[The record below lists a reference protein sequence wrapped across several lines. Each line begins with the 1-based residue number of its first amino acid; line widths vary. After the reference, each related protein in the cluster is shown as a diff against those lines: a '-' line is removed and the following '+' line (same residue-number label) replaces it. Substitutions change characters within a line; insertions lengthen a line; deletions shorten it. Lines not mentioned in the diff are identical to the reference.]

1 MVPSSQPSTSS
12 EWLVDSGATHHVTS
26 HLGNLQVQTPY
37 QEEEMA
43 EFVGLAIEV
52 VKCVAEPIKRQF
64 NYLCCFN
71 ANIQNLRDEA
81 TKLDDAKV
89 GVEGQVAAARRNNEV
104 IVPQVETWFDNVNKI
119 QEDHMS
125 GIQPEIQ
132 NMKSGCL
139 SIKSRFSLSRK
150 ATKMAEKMKK
160 LQDERSG
167 EISHPAPPASMASI
181 PVGQTYELESRKH
194 FEEDIMATLREEKV
208 SMMGIFGMGGVGKTT
223 MAKKI
228 MSRASKAGGEGLFDE
243 IVMVVVSQPVDMLR
257 IQKEIAELLGLELKV
272 ESVSARAHELRKRL
286 MNAKSILIILDDLW
300 GKLNLEDLG
309 IPDQRDLK
317 DCTILLTSRNRDVFS
332 AMNIEK
338 TFQMKILNDEEA
350 WSLFKEKV
358 GARVDDPSLLP
369 TAHKIVQE
377 CNGLPLALVTVGVA
391 LKDKIDKSIWENAVH
406 ELKSCHPED
415 IQDFLAHV
423 YNPLKL
429 SYDLLESENAKLI
442 FLMCCLF
449 PEDNYIRI
457 YDLSL
462 YAWGLRMF
470 EGITSLQAM
479 RNKVQASV
487 STLKSRSLLLHG
499 PLDEY
504 TKMHDIVRDVGIYIA
519 TKKELMDPNLNWPRE
534 ESNYNV
540 TWISLFHQQLAD
552 KFTLPGGS
560 VFPNL
565 RFFRIQG
572 PYSPNR
578 HSLLIRVAHSELSV
592 YDNFFESVRNL
603 HVLSIHH
610 YVLRSLPHTI
620 QLLEN
625 IRTLIFYGCES
636 LEDISVVGE
645 LTSLEIL
652 YCDDCDSIK
661 ELPVEIGRLNK
672 LKLLHFSYCRSL
684 SRIAAGVISSLTTL
698 EELTLIRSFSN
709 WEWGGSEGKNAALCE
724 INSLSNLTTLKIH
737 IMDDSLAAEQ
747 IHLSSNLVE
756 FSVEIGLGELNF
768 ESYGREM
775 SLYFEKEVIIGD
787 WIHQLLRTTERL
799 HLEGEGSSKLLPFLP
814 ECQRLKWLRVQD
826 SKLTRLTAFPLLEFL
841 NLWYIDSLEEI
852 HKGPISSESFNNL
865 SYIKIMNCRSLRSL
879 FSCAMENNYLLRLK
893 SLTIWSCPMLEQVMF
908 RDIGQ
913 NSRDHHPVI
922 FPELEELSL
931 SNLPMLTNLCKGI
944 DNIDQF
950 PALNRM
956 EIKKCPSLKSLVSG
970 AVEDHGNDDSL
981 HLICKPEAAFGRL
994 EYLTID
1000 GYDSICSIWC
1010 DKIPIDFFTRLVDL
1024 TVCNCGNIKSLFSL
1038 SIARNLINLIRLRIK
1053 SCGEMVKVIEG
1064 EDVER
1069 SSFIKLKVLRLEK
1082 LPKLKVFCE
1091 WRCVLEL
1098 PSLREVYISEC
1109 PEMERFSFGSLTTP
1123 NLKDISIDR
1132 EDISDYTKDLNDA
1145 LFGGNF
1151 LHLEIL
1157 FGSD

>member
-1 MVPSSQPSTSS
+1 MT
-12 EWLVDSGATHHVTS
+12 
-26 HLGNLQVQTPY
+26 
-37 QEEEMA
+37 
-43 EFVGLAIEV
+43 EFVGPAIEV

-71 ANIQNLRDEA
+71 TNIQNLRDEA

-119 QEDHMS
+119 QEDRMS

-132 NMKSGCL
+132 KVKSGCL
-139 SIKSRFSLSRK
+139 ATKLHFSLSRK

-160 LQDERSG
+160 LQDERPG

-181 PVGQTYELESRKH
+181 PVRQTYELESRKH
-194 FEEDIMATLREEKV
+194 FEEGIMATLREKRV
-208 SMMGIFGMGGVGKTT
+208 STMGIFGMGGVGKTT

-228 MSRASKAGGEGLFDE
+228 MSRASKVGGEGLFDE
-243 IVMVVVSQPVDMLR
+243 IVMVVVSQPVNMSR
-257 IQKEIAELLGLELKV
+257 IQQEMLDLLGVKEKV
-272 ESVSARAHELRKRL
+272 ESESAKAHQLRTRL
-286 MNAKSILIILDDLW
+286 MNSKSILIILDDLW

-309 IPDQRDLK
+309 IPDQRELK
-317 DCTILLTSRNRDVFS
+317 DCMVLLTSRNRNVLS
-332 AMNIEK
+332 AMNVDK
-338 TFQMKILNDEEA
+338 TFQIMILKDEEA
-350 WSLFKEKV
+350 WSLFNEKV
-358 GARVDDPSLLP
+358 GACADDPSLFP
-369 TAHKIVQE
+369 TAQQIVRE
-377 CNGLPLALVTVGVA
+377 CKGLPLALVTVGGA
-391 LKDKIDKSIWENAVH
+391 LKDETNKSIWEDALND
-406 ELKSCHPED
+406 LKRCKPED

-449 PEDNYIRI
+449 PEDHDICI
-457 YDLSL
+457 YDLSV

-470 EGITSLQAM
+470 EGITSLQVM

-487 STLKSRSLLLHG
+487 RMLENRSLLLAG
-499 PLDEY
+499 GNDGF

-540 TWISLFHQQLAD
+540 TWISLYHEQLAD

-565 RFFRIQG
+565 RFFLIQG
-572 PYSPNR
+572 PISWSN
-578 HSLLIRVAHSELSV
+578 LLVRRATTELSV
-592 YDNFFESVRNL
+592 CDNFFESVGKL
-603 HVLSIHH
+603 HVLSIH
-610 YVLRSLPHTI
+610 YYELRSLPHTI

-625 IRTLIFYGCES
+625 IRTLIFYGCRS
-636 LEDISVVGE
+636 LEDISVVGK

-652 YCDDCDSIK
+652 YCDHCDSIK

-698 EELTLIRSFSN
+698 EELTLMESFSE

-756 FSVEIGLGELNF
+756 FSVEIGLGELNL

-775 SLYFEKEVIIGD
+775 SLYLEKDVIIGD

-865 SYIKIMNCRSLRSL
+865 SYIKIINCRSLRSL

-913 NSRDHHPVI
+913 NSCDHHPVI

-981 HLICKPEAAFGRL
+981 HLICKPESLFAPSISGNL
-994 EYLTID
+994 VNLIELTI
-1000 GYDSICSIWC
+1000 
-1010 DKIPIDFFTRLVDL
+1010 
-1024 TVCNCGNIKSLFSL
+1024 
-1038 SIARNLINLIRLRIK
+1038 A
-1053 SCGEMVKVIEG
+1053 SCGKMVKVIEG

-1145 LFGGNF
+1145 VFGGNF
-1151 LHLEIL
+1151 LHLDIL